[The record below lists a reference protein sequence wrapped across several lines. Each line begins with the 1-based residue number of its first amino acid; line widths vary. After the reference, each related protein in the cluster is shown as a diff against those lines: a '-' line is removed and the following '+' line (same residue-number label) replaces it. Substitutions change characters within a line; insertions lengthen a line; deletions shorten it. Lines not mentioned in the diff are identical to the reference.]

1 MGDFLFSAQ
10 TYLNN
15 TTKNDVINEG
25 ESVLTHLGCCIVAAV
40 ERWIGNPFKTSKRG
54 LPVTAQTMIE
64 ERASH

>member
-1 MGDFLFSAQ
+1 MKAKACLLISVAA
-10 TYLNN
+10 LW
-15 TTKNDVINEG
+15 TT
-25 ESVLTHLGCCIVAAV
+25 LAAV